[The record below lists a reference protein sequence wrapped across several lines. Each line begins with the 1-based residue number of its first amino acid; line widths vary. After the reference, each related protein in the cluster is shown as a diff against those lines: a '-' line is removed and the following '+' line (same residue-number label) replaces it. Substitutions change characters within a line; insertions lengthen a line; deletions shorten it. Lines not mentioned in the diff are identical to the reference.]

1 MIKQQQEQ
9 QSDYLSRLTTKYLQL
24 KTNFTCFLFFCSDYK
39 NKMLD
44 IMWTE
49 PVSGLYY
56 FPFLPLTPI
65 VVAMN
70 SVPLYILSIS
80 IGVIAMS
87 LNLILETSPTCPNA
101 VQAKQL
107 GISRSFAFI
116 GFFLVLVGI
125 LTSITVLTIPLLF
138 PLLFTLRHFA
148 LYYNIY
154 NPVVFM
160 TLTLTISGLLALS
173 NNSGSTWR
181 SFGLFIMA
189 FVIMGSCIFMV
200 IQMSDEM
207 NNSQQQ
213 QLNNAGCCSFKN
225 NTNLCVKYFNR

>member
-1 MIKQQQEQ
+1 M
-9 QSDYLSRLTTKYLQL
+9 
-24 KTNFTCFLFFCSDYK
+24 FFFICSDYK

-56 FPFLPLTPI
+56 FPFLPWTPI

-116 GFFLVLVGI
+116 GIFLVLVGI

-138 PLLFTLRHFA
+138 PHTFT
-148 LYYNIY
+148 YGTQYDYIY

-173 NNSGSTWR
+173 NNSGPTWR

-189 FVIMGSCIFMV
+189 FVILGSCIFMG

-207 NNSQQQ
+207 NNPQQQ
-213 QLNNAGCCSFKN
+213 QLNNAECWFKN

>member
-1 MIKQQQEQ
+1 M
-9 QSDYLSRLTTKYLQL
+9 
-24 KTNFTCFLFFCSDYK
+24 FFFICSDYK

-56 FPFLPLTPI
+56 FPFLPWTPI

-116 GFFLVLVGI
+116 GIFLVLVGI

-138 PLLFTLRHFA
+138 PHTFT
-148 LYYNIY
+148 YGTQYDYIY

-173 NNSGSTWR
+173 NNSGPTWR

-189 FVIMGSCIFMV
+189 FVILGSCIFMG

-207 NNSQQQ
+207 SNPQQQQQ
-213 QLNNAGCCSFKN
+213 QLNNAECWFKN

>member
-1 MIKQQQEQ
+1 
-9 QSDYLSRLTTKYLQL
+9 
-24 KTNFTCFLFFCSDYK
+24 
-39 NKMLD
+39 
-44 IMWTE
+44 MWTE

-56 FPFLPLTPI
+56 FPFLPWTPI
-65 VVAMN
+65 LVAMN

-87 LNLILETSPTCPNA
+87 LNLILETSPTCRPNA

-107 GISRSFAFI
+107 AVSRSFSVI
-116 GFFLVLVGI
+116 GICLVLVGI

-138 PLLFTLRHFA
+138 THWHWD
-148 LYYNIY
+148 LYVNIY

-173 NNSGSTWR
+173 NSGSTWR

-189 FVIMGSCIFMV
+189 FIILGSCILMV

-213 QLNNAGCCSFKN
+213 QLNNAGCSYKN